1 MRIGL
6 FAPYDLARSGGVGT
20 HIRAQARA
28 LRARGHDVLVCGPA
42 SAPLTA
48 GEIRLGGSTIV
59 TFGGT
64 ESGIGLDPRSIS
76 QVRRLF
82 RSQSFD
88 IAHVHEPM
96 VPLVPWAVL
105 LTARCPIV
113 ATFHVH
119 REEGHR
125 WYPIARSILA
135 PLMRRIRY
143 RIAVSAS
150 ARRTIAQHF
159 PGTYEIVPNG
169 IDVGGFQKPMPRPHD
184 MPADGSP
191 TIIYV
196 GRLEPRKG
204 VDVLIR
210 AMPAVRAQVTS
221 VRLVIVGDGPD
232 RESLTAIARTLN
244 VDVRF
249 AGRVDDQQL
258 PAYMQS
264 ADIVCS
270 PALGGE
276 SFGIVLVEAMA
287 CGTPVVA
294 SHIEGYVD
302 MLGDSDSAVLVPPR
316 DPDALAAALT
326 ALLVNEDRRRAQGAR
341 GAVKA
346 REYAWPAV
354 AARLERIYESVTASA
369 RA

>member
-6 FAPYDLARSGGVGT
+6 FAPYDLARAGGVGS

-42 SAPLTA
+42 SAPLPD
-48 GEIRLGGSTIV
+48 GEVRLGGSTIV

-64 ESGIGLDPRSIS
+64 ESGIGLDPRSVS

-82 RSQSFD
+82 RSHAFD

-105 LTARCPIV
+105 LSAPCPIV

-125 WYPIARSILA
+125 WYPLARPILA
-135 PLMRRIRY
+135 PLMRRIRR
-143 RIAVSAS
+143 RIAVSES
-150 ARRTIAQHF
+150 ARRTVARHF

-169 IDVGGFQKPMPRPHD
+169 IDVSAFATAMPRPRG
-184 MPADGSP
+184 MPADQP
-191 TIIYV
+191 HVVYV

-210 AMPAVRAQVTS
+210 AMPIVRARVANA
-221 VRLVIVGDGPD
+221 RLLIVGDGPARD
-232 RESLTAIARTLN
+232 ALTALARS
-244 VDVRF
+244 VDADVRF

-258 PAYMQS
+258 PAYMQ
-264 ADIVCS
+264 AGDIVCS

-276 SFGIVLVEAMA
+276 SFGIVLLEAMA

-294 SHIEGYVD
+294 SRIEGYTD
-302 MLGDSDSAVLVPPR
+302 LLGEDSAVLVPPR
-316 DPDALAAALT
+316 DSDALAAALM
-326 ALLVNEDRRRAQGAR
+326 ALLKDEGRRRTLARR
-341 GAVKA
+341 GASKA
-346 REYAWPAV
+346 REYDWPVV
-354 AARLERIYESVTASA
+354 AGRLERVYQACMLGG
-369 RA
+369 

>member
-28 LRARGHDVLVCGPA
+28 LRARGHDVLVGGPA
-42 SAPLTA
+42 SAPLA
-48 GEIRLGGSTIV
+48 GGEVRLGGSTIV

-64 ESGIGLDPRSIS
+64 ESGIGLDPRSVWE
-76 QVRRLF
+76 VRRLF
-82 RSQSFD
+82 QSHAFD
-88 IAHVHEPM
+88 IAHVHEPL

-125 WYPIARSILA
+125 WYPLARPVLA
-135 PLMRRIRY
+135 PLMGRIRH
-143 RIAVSAS
+143 RIAVSES
-150 ARRTIAQHF
+150 AHRTVARHF
-159 PGTYEIVPNG
+159 PGTYDIVPNG
-169 IDVGGFQKPMPRPHD
+169 IDVSAFEAPKPRPRD
-184 MPADGSP
+184 MALDQPHVL
-191 TIIYV
+191 YV

-210 AMPAVRAQVTS
+210 AMPLVRARIKEA
-221 VRLVIVGDGPD
+221 RLVIVGDGPD
-232 RESLTAIARTLN
+232 RDTLTALAQS
-244 VDVRF
+244 VDAGATFV
-249 AGRVDDQQL
+249 GRVDDEAL
-258 PAYMQS
+258 PAYMQAS
-264 ADIVCS
+264 DIVCS

-276 SFGIVLVEAMA
+276 SFGIVLLEAMA

-294 SHIEGYVD
+294 SRIEGYVE
-302 MLGDSDSAVLVPPR
+302 MLGDGDAAVLVPPR
-316 DPDALAAALT
+316 DPDALAAALA
-326 ALLVNEDRRRAQGAR
+326 ALLGDESHRRALSAQGAS
-341 GAVKA
+341 KA
-346 REYAWPAV
+346 REYDWPAV
-354 AARLERIYESVTASA
+354 AARLERVYESLRESA

>member
-6 FAPYDLARSGGVGT
+6 FAPYDLARPGGVGS

-28 LRARGHDVLVCGPA
+28 LRARGHDVFVGGPA
-42 SAPLTA
+42 SAPLA
-48 GEIRLGGSTIV
+48 DGEVRLGGSTVV

-82 RSQSFD
+82 QSQSFD
-88 IAHVHEPM
+88 IAHVHEPL

-119 REEGHR
+119 REQGHR
-125 WYPIARSILA
+125 WYPMARPILA
-135 PLMRRIRY
+135 PLMRRIRC
-143 RIAVSAS
+143 RIAVSAP
-150 ARRTIAQHF
+150 ARRTVAQHF

-169 IDVGGFQKPMPRPHD
+169 IDVGAFATPQPRPRD
-184 MPADGSP
+184 MPANQP
-191 TIIYV
+191 HIVYV

-204 VDVLIR
+204 VDVLIH
-210 AMPAVRAQVTS
+210 AMPLVRAHAPHA
-221 VRLVIVGDGPD
+221 RLVIVGDGPD
-232 RESLTAIARTLN
+232 RDALASLARSVNAGAT
-244 VDVRF
+244 F
-249 AGRVDDQQL
+249 TGRVENAAL
-258 PAYMQS
+258 PGYMQA

-294 SHIEGYVD
+294 SRIEGFVE
-302 MLGDSDSAVLVPPR
+302 MLGDGDAALLVPPR
-316 DPDALAAALT
+316 DHGALASALT
-326 ALLVNEDRRRAQGAR
+326 TLLGDEPRRRALGAR
-341 GAVKA
+341 GAIKA
-346 REYAWPAV
+346 REYDWPAV
-354 AARLERIYESVTASA
+354 AARLERIYESAQASA
-369 RA
+369 GV

>member
-28 LRARGHDVLVCGPA
+28 LRARGHDVFVCGPA
-42 SAPLTA
+42 SAPLSN

-64 ESGIGLDPRSIS
+64 ESGIGLDPRSFS
-76 QVRRLF
+76 QVRQLF
-82 RSQSFD
+82 RSQAFD

-96 VPLVPWAVL
+96 VPIVPWAVL

-125 WYPIARSILA
+125 WYPLARPILA
-135 PLMRRIRY
+135 PLMRRIGH
-143 RIAVSAS
+143 RIAVSES
-150 ARRTIAQHF
+150 ARRTIARHF
-159 PGTYEIVPNG
+159 PGTYDVVPNG
-169 IDVGGFQKPMPRPHD
+169 IDVSAFAAPKPRPRELEPGGF
-184 MPADGSP
+184 
-191 TIIYV
+191 TVLYV

-204 VDVLIR
+204 VDVLIQ
-210 AMPAVRAQVTS
+210 AMPIVRAQIARA
-221 VRLVIVGDGPD
+221 RLVIVGDGPD
-232 RESLTAIARTLN
+232 RDALASLARSVNAGAT
-244 VDVRF
+244 F
-249 AGRVDDQQL
+249 AGRVEDTAL
-258 PAYMQS
+258 PGYMQA

-276 SFGIVLVEAMA
+276 SFGIVLLEAMA

-294 SHIEGYVD
+294 SRIEGYVA
-302 MLGDSDSAVLVPPR
+302 LIGDDDCAVLVPPR
-316 DPDALAAALT
+316 DPAALAAAL
-326 ALLVNEDRRRAQGAR
+326 ARLLSDEGRRRALAER
-341 GAVKA
+341 GAAKA
-346 REYAWPAV
+346 RQYAWPEI
-354 AARLERIYESVTASA
+354 AARLERIYESEHASA
-369 RA
+369 RR

>member
-42 SAPLTA
+42 SAPLPG

-64 ESGIGLDPRSIS
+64 ESGIGLDPRSVS

-82 RSQSFD
+82 YSRSFD

-105 LTARCPIV
+105 LTAPCPIV

-119 REEGHR
+119 REAGHR
-125 WYPIARSILA
+125 WYPLARPILA
-135 PLMRRIRY
+135 PLMRRISH
-143 RIAVSAS
+143 RIAVSES
-150 ARRTIAQHF
+150 ACRTVARHF
-159 PGTYEIVPNG
+159 PGTYDIVPNG
-169 IDVGGFQKPMPRPHD
+169 IDVSAFEAPMPRPPG
-184 MPADGSP
+184 MPADRSHVL
-191 TIIYV
+191 YV

-210 AMPAVRAQVTS
+210 AMPIVRGQMANA
-221 VRLVIVGDGPD
+221 RLVIVGDGPD
-232 RESLTAIARTLN
+232 RNALTSLAHSVNA
-244 VDVRF
+244 DVHF
-249 AGRVDDQQL
+249 VGRVDDPQL
-258 PAYMQS
+258 PAYMQAS
-264 ADIVCS
+264 DIVYS

-276 SFGIVLVEAMA
+276 SFGIVLLEAMA

-294 SHIEGYVD
+294 SRIEGYVEL
-302 MLGDSDSAVLVPPR
+302 LGDGDCAVLVPPR
-316 DPDALAAALT
+316 DPDALASALAALL
-326 ALLVNEDRRRAQGAR
+326 ADDGRRRALAAR
-341 GAVKA
+341 GAAKA
-346 REYAWPAV
+346 REYDWPVV
-354 AARLERIYESVTASA
+354 ADRLERIYDSLA
-369 RA
+369 R

>member
-6 FAPYDLARSGGVGT
+6 FAPYDLARSGGVGS

-42 SAPLTA
+42 SAPLPD

-64 ESGIGLDPRSIS
+64 ESGIGLDPGSVL

-82 RSQSFD
+82 RSRTFD
-88 IAHVHEPM
+88 IAHVHEPL

-105 LTARCPIV
+105 LTARGPIV

-125 WYPIARSILA
+125 WYPIARPILA

-143 RIAVSAS
+143 RIAVSES
-150 ARRTIAQHF
+150 ARRTVARHF
-159 PGTYEIVPNG
+159 PGAYEIVPNG
-169 IDVGGFQKPMPRPHD
+169 IDVTAFETPKPRPRE
-184 MPADGSP
+184 MPADRAHVL
-191 TIIYV
+191 YV

-204 VDVLIR
+204 VDVLIQ
-210 AMPAVRAQVTS
+210 AMSIVRAQVADA
-221 VRLVIVGDGPD
+221 RLVIVGDGPD
-232 RESLTAIARTLN
+232 RDALTSRARAVKIEVHFT
-244 VDVRF
+244 
-249 AGRVDDQQL
+249 GRVDDQQL
-258 PAYMQS
+258 PAYMQAS
-264 ADIVCS
+264 DVVCS
-270 PALGGE
+270 PALSGE
-276 SFGIVLVEAMA
+276 SFGIVLLEAMA

-294 SHIEGYVD
+294 SRIEGYAEL
-302 MLGDSDSAVLVPPR
+302 LGSGDCAVLVPPR
-316 DPDALAAALT
+316 DPDALAAALS
-326 ALLVNEDRRRAQGAR
+326 ALLSDEGRRRALAER
-341 GAVKA
+341 GAAKA

-354 AARLERIYESVTASA
+354 AARLERIYESVQASA